1 MAAYILPSFPVRS
14 PRGDGSLLAP
24 LLPSAQAWSL
34 KERKNK
40 RNRQNEKRFP
50 PPPYSSSA
58 DAMKEG
64 VGRNSG
70 SSYPAPRSSASPSS
84 STSASRST
92 SRSRRSWSS
101 HTGASLL
108 AHPPSGVSYMSGGLG
123 YIWELASHGHPPPL
137 TVRLYI
143 TGSRYPSINTVRL
156 QEEALLSSGGN
167 DYR

>member
-14 PRGDGSLLAP
+14 PRGGGSLLAP
-24 LLPSAQAWSL
+24 LLPSAQVWSP

-64 VGRNSG
+64 VGRNCG
-70 SSYPAPRSSASPSS
+70 SSSPAPRSSASPSS
-84 STSASRST
+84 SASASRSA
-92 SRSRRSWSS
+92 SRSRRSRSS
-101 HTGASLL
+101 HSGASLP

-123 YIWELASHGHPPPL
+123 YNWELASHGHPPRL
-137 TVRLYI
+137 AVRLYI
-143 TGSRYPSINTVRL
+143 TGGQYPSDKDCEVARRSPPL
-156 QEEALLSSGGN
+156 PRGE
-167 DYR
+167 

>member
-14 PRGDGSLLAP
+14 PHGGGSLLAP
-24 LLPSAQAWSL
+24 LLPSAQAWSP

-70 SSYPAPRSSASPSS
+70 SSSPAPRSSAS
-84 STSASRST
+84 ASRSA
-92 SRSRRSWSS
+92 SRSRRSRSS
-101 HTGASLL
+101 HSGASLP

-123 YIWELASHGHPPPL
+123 YNWGLASHGHPPPL
-137 TVRLYI
+137 AVRLYI
-143 TGSRYPSINTVRL
+143 TGGRYPSDKDCEVARRSPPL
-156 QEEALLSSGGN
+156 PRGE
-167 DYR
+167 